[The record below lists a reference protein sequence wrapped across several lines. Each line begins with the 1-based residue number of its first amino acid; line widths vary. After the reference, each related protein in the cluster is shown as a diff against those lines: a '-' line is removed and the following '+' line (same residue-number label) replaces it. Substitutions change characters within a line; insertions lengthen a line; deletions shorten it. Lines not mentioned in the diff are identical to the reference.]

1 MRFATLDEITDHYT
15 HTKPASEISTMQM
28 QVSETLRELV
38 SSGRV
43 IHDEDIYYPS
53 FQIPGRYKMDLSGDV
68 NILRHPVVHAL
79 QQHPGIA
86 NAELDEHYIRDKHP
100 AWYETW
106 AFPQ

>member
-1 MRFATLDEITDHYT
+1 
-15 HTKPASEISTMQM
+15 MQM
-28 QVSETLRELV
+28 QVSETLRDLV
-38 SSGRV
+38 SSGKV